1 MKKIIKYLIVL
12 LLCVVFQI
20 NGVKA
25 KSYINDLF
33 QAGSNVK
40 LNKKLSGTAFLAGNE
55 IKVNEKVDGIV
66 FAAGNNL
73 KINSEED
80 YVFGAGSN
88 IVLTNDINK
97 DLFLAAES
105 IEIRE
110 SNLKRDAYLMANEV
124 SVNATVDR
132 NIYIAAS
139 KVTLN
144 GVYNGNITISADN
157 IVLEKGVVING
168 QIKYNEKALIKGL
181 DTGVKTKTYKTTEKK
196 EVIKNNLVNLFNSYL
211 HIMILSVIFI
221 YLFENVFKKISKNTK
236 DLTINKM
243 ITTCG
248 KGFLI
253 LIGVPILA
261 FMFLLSGLFVSVGA
275 ILGLVYGISV
285 YISTIISAY
294 IFMEKINDKYL
305 KKDMNTYYLAIFGLL
320 AIYILKLVPIIG
332 GFISFV
338 SLIFGLGITGNMI
351 IEQKK

>member
-1 MKKIIKYLIVL
+1 M
-12 LLCVVFQI
+12 
-20 NGVKA
+20 
-25 KSYINDLF
+25 
-33 QAGSNVK
+33 
-40 LNKKLSGTAFLAGNE
+40 
-55 IKVNEKVDGIV
+55 
-66 FAAGNNL
+66 
-73 KINSEED
+73 
-80 YVFGAGSN
+80 
-88 IVLTNDINK
+88 TNDINK

-124 SVNATVDR
+124 SVNTTVDR

-157 IVLEKGVVING
+157 IVLEKGVIING
-168 QIKYNEKALIKGL
+168 QIKYNENALIKGL

-211 HIMILSVIFI
+211 HIMILSVILI
-221 YLFENVFKKISKNTK
+221 YFFENVFKKISNNTK

-320 AIYILKLVPIIG
+320 VIYVLKLVPIIG